1 MRQRLAALALSLPF
15 AACGGGSTPIDG
27 SVTDDGLGPDAP
39 FVDAPTAIDAT
50 PIDGPS
56 ANCTP
61 VNGTRIVLTPVAQGL
76 DTPVGLTSPPGDRR
90 MFVVEQGGAIRLIKD
105 GALVTAPYLNLG
117 GAAGPVLSGGE
128 RGLLGLAFHP
138 QFGTNGKFYVNFT
151 RKTDG
156 ATVIAEFTA
165 AAPADDTAPVASR
178 RDVLVIPQPFSNHN
192 AGWLEFGPD
201 GKLYIA
207 MGDGGSG
214 GDPGDRAQ
222 NDAELLGK
230 LLRIDVD
237 ARTGTKAYGI
247 PADNPHASSPDGAAD
262 PRPEIW
268 GKGLR
273 NPFRFGFDTGTGDL
287 YIADVGQ
294 NAWEEVNAGPNLPS
308 MNWGWDDREGRHCYE
323 PTTGC
328 LTAGRTEPVVEH
340 SHNAGWISV
349 IGGVVYRGSCF
360 PDLVGS
366 YFYGDY
372 GQRGLWS
379 FRLMGGVAMN
389 DREVV
394 PNVGQISHVSHD
406 ATGEMYVVTM
416 DGRVRRITAAP

>member
-1 MRQRLAALALSLPF
+1 MRQRLAALALSVPF
-15 AACGGGSTPIDG
+15 AACGGGSPPIDA

-39 FVDAPTAIDAT
+39 FVDAPTTIDAA

-61 VNGTRIVLTPVAQGL
+61 VNGTNIVLTPVAQGL
-76 DTPVGLTSPPGDRR
+76 DSPVGLTSPPGDRR
-90 MFVVEQGGAIRLIKD
+90 IFVVEQTGAIRLIKD

-138 QFGTNGKFYVNFT
+138 QFATNGKFYVDFT

-165 AAPADDTAPVASR
+165 AAPGDDTAPAASR
-178 RDVLVIPQPFSNHN
+178 RDVLVIPQPFANHN

-214 GDPGDRAQ
+214 GDPQDRAQ
-222 NDAELLGK
+222 NDAQLLGK

-237 ARTGTKAYGI
+237 ARTGTKPYGI
-247 PADNPHASSPDGAAD
+247 PADNPFASSPDGAAD

-379 FRLMGGVAMN
+379 FKLMGGVAMN

-394 PNVGQISHVSHD
+394 PNVGQLSHVSHD
-406 ATGEMYVVTM
+406 ATGEIYVVTM
-416 DGRVRRITAAP
+416 DGRVRRITATP

>member
-1 MRQRLAALALSLPF
+1 MRPRLAALVVSLPL
-15 AACGGGSTPIDG
+15 AACGSGGSSQPIDAP
-27 SVTDDGLGPDAP
+27 DDGAGDAVTTTDGTP
-39 FVDAPTAIDAT
+39 AIDAT
-50 PIDGPS
+50 PIDGPT

-61 VNGTRIVLTPVAQGL
+61 VNGTNIVLTPVAQGL
-76 DTPVGLTSPPGDRR
+76 DSPVGLASPPGDRR
-90 MFVVEQGGAIRLIKD
+90 IFVVEQTGAVRLIKD

-128 RGLLGLAFHP
+128 RGLLGIAFHP
-138 QFGTNGKFYVNFT
+138 QFGTNGKFYVDFT
-151 RKTDG
+151 RKPDG

-165 AAPADDTAPVASR
+165 AAPGDDTAPAASR
-178 RDVLVIPQPFSNHN
+178 RDVLVIPQPFANHN

-237 ARTGTKAYGI
+237 ARTGTKQYGI

-294 NAWEEVNAGPNLPS
+294 GAWEEVNAGPNVAS

-328 LTAGRTEPVVEH
+328 LTAGRTEPVTEH
-340 SHNAGWISV
+340 SHNNGWISV
-349 IGGVVYRGSCF
+349 IGGVVYRGTCF
-360 PDLVGS
+360 PDLVGT

-372 GQRGLWS
+372 GQQGLWA
-379 FRLMGGVAMN
+379 FKLTAGQAMN

-394 PNVGQISHVSHD
+394 PGVGALTHVNHD
-406 ATGEMYVVTM
+406 ATGEIYVVTQ
-416 DGRVRRITAAP
+416 DGRVRRITATP

>member
-1 MRQRLAALALSLPF
+1 MRQRLAALALSLPL
-15 AACGGGSTPIDG
+15 AACGNGGSSQPIDAP
-27 SVTDDGLGPDAP
+27 DDAP
-39 FVDAPTAIDAT
+39 DDAVATTDGTPAIDGA

-61 VNGTRIVLTPVAQGL
+61 VNGTNIVLTPVAAGL
-76 DTPVGLTSPPGDRR
+76 DSPVGLVSPPGDRR
-90 MFVVEQGGAIRLIKD
+90 IFVVEQTGAIRLIKD
-105 GALVTAPYLNLG
+105 NALVATPYLNLG
-117 GAAGPVLSGGE
+117 GTAGPVLSGGE

-138 QFGTNGKFYVNFT
+138 QFAQNGKLYVNFT

-165 AAPADDTAPVASR
+165 AAAANDTAPVASR

-214 GDPGDRAQ
+214 GDPADRAQ

-237 ARTGTKAYGI
+237 TRTGTKQYGI
-247 PADNPHASSPDGAAD
+247 PADNPHASSPDGATD

-294 NAWEEVNAGPNLPS
+294 NAWEEVNAGPNVAS

-323 PTTGC
+323 PTSGC

-372 GQRGLWS
+372 GQGGLWT
-379 FRLMGGVAMN
+379 FKLTGGVAMN
-389 DREVV
+389 DHEAV
-394 PNVGQISHVSHD
+394 PGVGQISHVNHD
-406 ATGEMYVVTM
+406 ATGEIYVVTM

>member
-1 MRQRLAALALSLPF
+1 MRPRLAALVVSLPL
-15 AACGGGSTPIDG
+15 AACGSGGSSQPIDAP
-27 SVTDDGLGPDAP
+27 DDGAGDAVTTTDGTP
-39 FVDAPTAIDAT
+39 AIDAT
-50 PIDGPS
+50 PIDGPT

-61 VNGTRIVLTPVAQGL
+61 VNGTNIVLTPVAQGL
-76 DTPVGLTSPPGDRR
+76 DSPVGLASPPGDRR
-90 MFVVEQGGAIRLIKD
+90 IFVVEQTGAIRLIKD

-128 RGLLGLAFHP
+128 RGLLGIAFHP
-138 QFGTNGKFYVNFT
+138 QFGTNGKFYVDFT
-151 RKTDG
+151 RKPDG

-165 AAPADDTAPVASR
+165 AAPGDDTAPAASR
-178 RDVLVIPQPFSNHN
+178 RDVLVIPQPFANHN

-237 ARTGTKAYGI
+237 ARTGTKQYGI

-294 NAWEEVNAGPNLPS
+294 GAWEEVNAGPNVAS

-328 LTAGRTEPVVEH
+328 LTAGRTEPVTEH
-340 SHNAGWISV
+340 SHNNGWISV
-349 IGGVVYRGSCF
+349 IGGVVYRGTCF
-360 PDLVGS
+360 PDLVGT

-372 GQRGLWS
+372 GQQGLWA
-379 FRLMGGVAMN
+379 FKLTAGQAMN

-394 PNVGQISHVSHD
+394 PGVGALTHVNHD
-406 ATGEMYVVTM
+406 ATGEIYVVTQ
-416 DGRVRRITAAP
+416 DGRVRRITATP

>member
-1 MRQRLAALALSLPF
+1 MRPRLAALVVSLPL
-15 AACGGGSTPIDG
+15 AACGSGGSSQPIDAP
-27 SVTDDGLGPDAP
+27 DDGAGDAVTTTDGTP
-39 FVDAPTAIDAT
+39 AIDAT
-50 PIDGPS
+50 PIDGPT

-61 VNGTRIVLTPVAQGL
+61 VNGTNILLTPVAQGL
-76 DTPVGLTSPPGDRR
+76 DSPVGLASPPGDRR
-90 MFVVEQGGAIRLIKD
+90 IFVVEQTGAIRLIKD

-128 RGLLGLAFHP
+128 RGLLGIAFHP
-138 QFGTNGKFYVNFT
+138 QFGTNGKFYVDFT
-151 RKTDG
+151 RKPDG

-165 AAPADDTAPVASR
+165 AAPGDDTAPAASR
-178 RDVLVIPQPFSNHN
+178 RDVLVIPQPFANHN

-237 ARTGTKAYGI
+237 ARTGTKQYGI

-294 NAWEEVNAGPNLPS
+294 GAWEEVNAGPNVAS

-328 LTAGRTEPVVEH
+328 LTAGRTEPVTEH
-340 SHNAGWISV
+340 SHNNGWISV
-349 IGGVVYRGSCF
+349 IGGVVYRGTCF
-360 PDLVGS
+360 PDLVGT

-372 GQRGLWS
+372 GQQGLWA
-379 FRLMGGVAMN
+379 FKLTAGQAMN

-394 PNVGQISHVSHD
+394 PGVGALTHVNHD
-406 ATGEMYVVTM
+406 ATGEIYVVTQ
-416 DGRVRRITAAP
+416 DGRVRRITATP

>member
-1 MRQRLAALALSLPF
+1 MRQRLAAIALSLPL

-27 SVTDDGLGPDAP
+27 SPTDDSLGPDAP
-39 FVDAPTAIDAT
+39 FVDAPTTIDAT
-50 PIDGPS
+50 PVDGPA

-61 VNGTRIVLTPVAQGL
+61 VNGTNIVLTPVAQGL
-76 DTPVGLTSPPGDRR
+76 DSPVGLASPPGDRR
-90 MFVVEQGGAIRLIKD
+90 IFVVEQTGAIRLIKD

-117 GAAGPVLSGGE
+117 GTAGPVLSGGE
-128 RGLLGLAFHP
+128 RGLLGIAFHP
-138 QFGTNGKFYVNFT
+138 QFGTNGKFYVDFT
-151 RKTDG
+151 RKPDG

-165 AAPADDTAPVASR
+165 AAPGDDTAPVASR
-178 RDVLVIPQPFSNHN
+178 RDVLVIPQPFANHN

-237 ARTGTKAYGI
+237 ARTGTKPYGI
-247 PADNPHASSPDGAAD
+247 PSDNPFASSPDGAAD

-294 NAWEEVNAGPNLPS
+294 GAWEEVNAGPNVPGV
-308 MNWGWDDREGRHCYE
+308 NWGWDDREGRHCYE
-323 PTTGC
+323 PMTGC
-328 LTAGRTEPVVEH
+328 LTAGRTEPVTEH
-340 SHNAGWISV
+340 SHNSGWISV
-349 IGGVVYRGSCF
+349 IGGVVYRGTCF
-360 PDLVGS
+360 PDLVGT

-372 GQRGLWS
+372 GQQGLWA
-379 FRLMGGVAMN
+379 FKLTAGQAMN

-394 PNVGQISHVSHD
+394 PNVGALTHVNHD
-406 ATGEMYVVTM
+406 ATGEIYVVTQ
-416 DGRVRRITAAP
+416 DGRVRRITATP